1 MRGEGAPYRGF
12 LYVGLMLT
20 AAGPKVIEF
29 NVRFGDPEAQV
40 VLPALEGDLASL
52 FAAAARGRLGDRPR
66 PSTSRPHVGVVLAS
80 NGYPGA
86 FERGKEISG
95 VSDASRLDDVL
106 VFHAGTTAPDG
117 RLLTDGGRV
126 MTVVGRGADFR
137 SAIDRA
143 YAAARLIHFDGMHF
157 RRDIGRRALRH

>member
-1 MRGEGAPYRGF
+1 M
-12 LYVGLMLT
+12 
-20 AAGPKVIEF
+20 
-29 NVRFGDPEAQV
+29 
-40 VLPALEGDLASL
+40 
-52 FAAAARGRLGDRPR
+52 
-66 PSTSRPHVGVVLAS
+66 LAS
-80 NGYPGA
+80 NGYPGT

-106 VFHAGTTAPDG
+106 VFHAGTMAPDR